1 MSTLL
6 KSFALL
12 LFLSIFISCGGDDD
26 PEPTGTPPTIEFRT
40 NPPYMSQDLTL
51 PGGTLIVIGATA
63 TRTEDDDP
71 LKTFTLTE
79 SVNGG
84 TPTTHVTQ
92 ELTGTQQD
100 SYFRSYTQTL
110 GNTSGETHKYTFKV
124 TTEKGLSDE
133 VSLTI
138 TIF

>member
-1 MSTLL
+1 
-6 KSFALL
+6 
-12 LFLSIFISCGGDDD
+12 
-26 PEPTGTPPTIEFRT
+26 
-40 NPPYMSQDLTL
+40 MSQDLTL

-84 TPTTHVTQ
+84 TSTTHVTQ